1 MWPRWRGGSGR
12 HCQMRAEGLR
22 CHRPYQHLHSP
33 VAKCSFWIWLLRF
46 GTKPANQSQCGFYS
60 LCFERLTLKNK
71 MSNILN
77 SRSHI
82 RLAQLFHP
90 AFLLNH
96 SNEPVTLLQT
106 KYKKF
111 IKILPFFFFLFSP
124 SAPQI
129 QINVHSHLEW
139 SATVPRLSVYT

>member
-1 MWPRWRGGSGR
+1 
-12 HCQMRAEGLR
+12 
-22 CHRPYQHLHSP
+22 
-33 VAKCSFWIWLLRF
+33 
-46 GTKPANQSQCGFYS
+46 
-60 LCFERLTLKNK
+60 

-106 KYKKF
+106 KYKKL
-111 IKILPFFFFLFSP
+111 IKILPFFLLP

-129 QINVHSHLEW
+129 EINVHSHLE
-139 SATVPRLSVYT
+139 